1 MFVGATPISGGQH
14 LPAGNPAQGL
24 LQEGGAG
31 AGAHQQVPQ
40 GELLSQGRRG
50 QEAFRPQ
57 RSGLPDGLG
66 HYSRSFIF
74 MYSTKSCLDLG

>member
-1 MFVGATPISGGQH
+1 MLLPQSYTIELSFPNRLLPCVFVGATPIAGGQH
-14 LPAGNPAQGL
+14 LPAGNPAQGF

-50 QEAFRPQ
+50 QEAV
-57 RSGLPDGLG
+57 
-66 HYSRSFIF
+66 
-74 MYSTKSCLDLG
+74 